1 MEVETMEKNK
11 EKALQEREEIREL
24 QREGTK
30 AMFSIDKEDYRERLA
45 IAKKA
50 DRLYK
55 EWAKKYPDLAKAE
68 EA

>member
-1 MEVETMEKNK
+1 MKKN

-24 QREGTK
+24 QCEGTK

-45 IAKKA
+45 IGKKA